1 MAKKEHYFTQFEPE
15 RYYHV
20 YNRSVDLKPM
30 FTQPRNYEF
39 FLERLNKYLTP
50 VLDVYSYCL
59 MNNHFHLLVK
69 IKDWDVFEEM
79 NNTKSDLTNLD
90 KLSNPKPKILPDV
103 HQIVSHRF
111 RKMFQSY
118 AMAFNKQENRIGT
131 LFQTPF
137 KRVCVNNERYF
148 IQLVYYIHANP
159 QLHGFTDDFKTYPW
173 SSYKRV
179 IMPQPSK
186 LKKEEVFEWFGG
198 REGFID
204 YHSSSERK
212 IDPDVQLEDE

>member
-79 NNTKSDLTNLD
+79 NNTKSDLTNLILYYSSLQ
-90 KLSNPKPKILPDV
+90 KHPNPLSSQANENDYSLNNKNKHPTQGLNIYS
-103 HQIVSHRF
+103 I
-111 RKMFQSY
+111 FQ
-118 AMAFNKQENRIGT
+118 ERIHN
-131 LFQTPF
+131 F
-137 KRVCVNNERYF
+137 
-148 IQLVYYIHANP
+148 
-159 QLHGFTDDFKTYPW
+159 
-173 SSYKRV
+173 
-179 IMPQPSK
+179 
-186 LKKEEVFEWFGG
+186 EV
-198 REGFID
+198 
-204 YHSSSERK
+204 
-212 IDPDVQLEDE
+212 V